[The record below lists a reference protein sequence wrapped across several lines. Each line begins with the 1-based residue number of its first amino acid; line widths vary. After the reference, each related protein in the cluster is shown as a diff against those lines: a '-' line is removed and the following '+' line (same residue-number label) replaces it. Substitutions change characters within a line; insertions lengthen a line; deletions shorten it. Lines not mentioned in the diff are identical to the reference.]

1 MNWQSVIQ
9 ENSWAATVAEI
20 AVILAIGW
28 GCYWALTLLMRVVAR
43 SAENSDPTTVSA
55 HTQRVVT
62 LVGLTRSVGI
72 VLIVVIV
79 LFMALAAIGINIGP
93 LLAGAGVV
101 GLAISFGAQ
110 SLVKDI
116 LSGLFILFE
125 NQFAVGDVI
134 RIGTLSGRVES
145 MTLRIVV
152 MRDLHGTVHVVPN
165 GEITS
170 VSNLTRS
177 FSRAVVEIG
186 ISLREDPDRVIEVMR
201 DVGVTMWKDP
211 AWSTFI
217 TEEPN
222 VLGIDS
228 FSESG
233 MNIRMLATTLPL
245 KQWEVAR
252 ELRRRLKH
260 RFDAEDIQIAL
271 AHRRLLIEGFPK
283 ELEAE
288 TGATESTSSSGPP
301 PPAGERVQ

>member
-1 MNWQSVIQ
+1 MNWQSFLQ
-9 ENSWAATVAEI
+9 ENSWAQALVQI
-20 AVILAIGW
+20 AVILAVGW
-28 GCYWALTLLMRVVAR
+28 GCYWALTLLMRAITR
-43 SAENSDPTTVSA
+43 AAEKSDSSTVSA
-55 HTQRVVT
+55 HAQRVATVIS
-62 LVGLTRSVGI
+62 LTRSVGI
-72 VLIVVIV
+72 VLIVVVV
-79 LFMALAAIGINIGP
+79 LFMILAALGINIGA

-165 GEITS
+165 GEIIS

-186 ISLREDPDRVIEVMR
+186 VSLREDPDRVIEVMR
-201 DVGVTMWKDP
+201 ETGLAMWKEP
-211 AWSTFI
+211 QWSTFI

-228 FSESG
+228 FSESA
-233 MNIRMLATTLPL
+233 MNIRMIATTLPL

-252 ELRRRLKH
+252 ELRRRLKR
-260 RFDAEDIQIAL
+260 RFDEEDIQIAL
-271 AHRRLLIEGFPK
+271 PHRRLLIEGYPR
-283 ELEAE
+283 ELE
-288 TGATESTSSSGPP
+288 
-301 PPAGERVQ
+301 PPAPDGDAVTHAEPPAVGERIP